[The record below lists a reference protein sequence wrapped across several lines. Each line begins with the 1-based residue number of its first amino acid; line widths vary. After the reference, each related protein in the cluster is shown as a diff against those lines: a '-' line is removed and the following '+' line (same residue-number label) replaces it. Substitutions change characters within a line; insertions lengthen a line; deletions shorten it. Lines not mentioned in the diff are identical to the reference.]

1 MATDWLSSKIG
12 TTPTKT
18 QNLSTTPTQGDWLS
32 GKTGGAT
39 SYRPN
44 QLTSD
49 IQPSTTTVTE
59 QPKSLFKQ
67 ISSVLSSKF
76 NQYTGGTEAIKA
88 RIEKESPVELT
99 KRYFAP
105 AAQYVK
111 DTAKIIAETAKG
123 AGRLTVPYLISRA
136 VQGKPVTAKEYSQDF
151 VNFGLNLLNSAWRV
165 SPATA
170 PTAAVFGS
178 ATNTIVNLRRLAQ
191 GNATWEDLAN
201 APTTGLTEQPGFGEV
216 FTDNIK
222 TARAIDI
229 AFMAMMITR
238 PFVNR
243 AVNKLNLS
251 AEEINQA
258 SKILGTKPGAKLSE
272 VEKAF
277 KSEMKKLP
285 DTFTDNPIPAN
296 IARRTELTS
305 AYNILK
311 KAGVIDKKWASA
323 YDFLSGKAEQVGVEI
338 PKTKTP
344 EAKQLL
350 AKNPTVEVSPKTVEV
365 TKITQGDYEP
375 QQIIDKVV
383 GSPLQN
389 TAEGKQLISQ
399 ALSAQKSGARITI
412 KFNPNEMQ
420 AYKYGAEKPAT
431 SYTKTEEVKYP
442 EGEVAIDYDKS
453 LQGRES
459 EAQVKAGEYIEKNL
473 PKAVEDYNKRV
484 MEEFGSN
491 NVVSGDEAKYVIP
504 GFDASMSRAYHEPA
518 SALSKVVAKDI
529 LKRAEGDGRPAMFMA
544 GGSGSG
550 KTSVIKKYDQLD
562 RYAVVYDANL
572 NNFDSAVKK
581 IDPLLKDGR
590 EIVIDFVYR
599 PISPA
604 FEGVIRRTSTRGRIV
619 PIKQHLDTHI
629 GAIETITK
637 LKEKYGD
644 KINISVFDNSGQSL
658 ADVKLS
664 DLQTL
669 QKVQYNRN
677 LEETKLY
684 DRIKEALDKGEI
696 SRSQYETF
704 IESRPE
710 GASGSDVAGIQ
721 ESGERS
727 GIAKQAASIVESKTR
742 EEIRAKLEDIFGKDS
757 ELDAIDKKVSNGESI
772 TEVESKKLDIADEY
786 MADMETAAIER
797 NYSEVED
804 ILKMVKS
811 QQKTN
816 KEELKNSIEK
826 YNQDLREYY
835 NKAGEANPEVVG
847 QAWYEVM
854 SELDVAAPGQRLFD
868 EYGEFQGSLSS
879 TFPDWV
885 PEELRSSKLFDG
897 VVDGIRNPLDMSY
910 PPNSQPRK
918 QALYDAILDEIDSR
932 AELDSQ
938 SIRQNIRSLYE
949 ESRPKPKPQE
959 VVRGSAQ
966 GAEGA
971 TGQEVAPTKEVT
983 RPVGGET
990 PSKIGKSIEQKA
1002 IEQGI
1007 ASRFDQVAGYDKITI
1022 KDQAEKAAELMK
1034 DMDKTSRVVRG
1045 EEPLPEGLRGS
1056 ALITALEE
1064 YVKKTGD
1071 GIMAY
1076 DLANSPLVSE
1086 TSAAAQELRLV
1097 AEREPDSMAKQ
1108 IMDLKKAREKAVKEK
1123 TGKTA
1128 KEAVKEETGKIK
1140 KEVKKVDKYDWKN
1153 FIDSIEC

>member
-18 QNLSTTPTQGDWLS
+18 QNPSATPAQGDWLS
-32 GKTGGAT
+32 GKTGETT

-49 IQPSTTTVTE
+49 IQPSTTTVQE
-59 QPKSLFKQ
+59 KPKGI
-67 ISSVLSSKF
+67 ISQVSSFLSQKF

-88 RIEKESPVELT
+88 RVQKESPLALT

-105 AAQYVK
+105 ATQYVK
-111 DTAKIIAETAKG
+111 DTAKTALNTVKGVGKMTPVYLAYRAAVGDPVSPKEYGTNLLEALGSGLSTAWRIQPTAPLIG
-123 AGRLTVPYLISRA
+123 AG
-136 VQGKPVTAKEYSQDF
+136 
-151 VNFGLNLLNSAWRV
+151 LNSWKDV
-165 SPATA
+165 
-170 PTAAVFGS
+170 
-178 ATNTIVNLRRLAQ
+178 RRYFQ
-191 GNATWEDLAN
+191 GNATPEELSTSALRGIN
-201 APTTGLTEQPGFGEV
+201 EQPGFGEV
-216 FTDNIK
+216 FTDNLK
-222 TARAIDI
+222 LAQALDI
-229 AFMAMMITR
+229 TFMATMIAS
-238 PFVNR
+238 PFVSRKINS
-243 AVNKLNLS
+243 LNLK
-251 AEEINQA
+251 AEELNKA
-258 SKILGTKPGAKLSE
+258 SQSLGVKPNAKMSE
-272 VEKAF
+272 VEAKF
-277 KSEMKKLP
+277 KSEMKKIP

-296 IARRTELTS
+296 LARRTELTS
-305 AYNILK
+305 AYNLLK
-311 KAGVIDKKWASA
+311 KAGVVDKKWASA
-323 YDFLSGKAEQVGVEI
+323 YDYLSGKSQQIGVEI
-338 PKTKTP
+338 PKASP
-344 EAKQLL
+344 AEAKQLL
-350 AKNPTVEVSPKTVEV
+350 AKNPTVEVSTKAVEA

-375 QQIIDKVV
+375 QQIIDKVI

-399 ALSAQKSGARITI
+399 ALSAQKSGSMITI

-529 LKRAEGDGRPAMFMA
+529 LKRSEGDGRPAMFMA

-704 IESRPE
+704 IESRHE
-710 GASGSDVAGIQ
+710 GASGSDVASVQ
-721 ESGERS
+721 ESGGRP
-727 GIAKQAASIVESKTR
+727 R
-742 EEIRAKLEDIFGKDS
+742 LEVKADIEK
-757 ELDAIDKKVSNGESI
+757 A
-772 TEVESKKLDIADEY
+772 
-786 MADMETAAIER
+786 
-797 NYSEVED
+797 
-804 ILKMVKS
+804 
-811 QQKTN
+811 N
-816 KEELKNSIEK
+816 KELRDY
-826 YNQDLREYY
+826 YNQ
-835 NKAGEANPEVVG
+835 AGENNPEVVG